1 MCGPNYRLI
10 TKINLTPGSS
20 TDSHLLAATVPGV
33 MDSPGLV
40 DSSWTSVAREQLLED
55 LALPGEDGGAVAGYG
70 SGGVVP
76 EQ

>member
-1 MCGPNYRLI
+1 
-10 TKINLTPGSS
+10 
-20 TDSHLLAATVPGV
+20 
-33 MDSPGLV
+33 MDSSGLV

-76 EQ
+76 EHWQWQRGIGESENNNGK